1 MKIIYVHHAERNVS
15 KDHLNSELRQLEDI
29 TETGIKEAEFL
40 AERLKNQKV
49 KAIVTS
55 PYLRCKH
62 TSEILNKYINVP
74 IIEDSRFN
82 EMKKN
87 EEWKHLLKRNME
99 AIDDIVKT
107 YKDDDTIICVTS
119 GVNVSAFI
127 CYFYKIEPSNETP
140 WSQAGGL
147 CPMIFTIGKKMLD

>member
-1 MKIIYVHHAERNVS
+1 M
-15 KDHLNSELRQLEDI
+15 Q
-29 TETGIKEAEFL
+29 
-40 AERLKNQKV
+40 
-49 KAIVTS
+49 
-55 PYLRCKH
+55 
-62 TSEILNKYINVP
+62 
-74 IIEDSRFN
+74 
-82 EMKKN
+82 KN

-140 WSQAGGL
+140 WSQAAGL
-147 CPMIFTIGKKMLD
+147 SPMIFTIGKKMLD